1 VQAIPAQGVLLRP
14 GYGAAL
20 AISAMRL
27 LRGTSIV
34 IE

>member
-1 VQAIPAQGVLLRP
+1 VQAIPAQVVLLRP
-14 GYGAAL
+14 GYGAVLTIL
-20 AISAMRL
+20 AMPL